1 VILCPTI
8 PGPCFRALR
17 GLHSRPKHR
26 NHVRFLMR
34 RAIGCAALLCAL
46 FFPSEAAAQSNPFSS
61 CDEETFRFQGNIP
74 EPIADRPEAFRIT
87 LIGPVEIVC
96 NDVSLFA
103 DQVVYETDT
112 RWIVATGNVTVE
124 QPGLQV
130 FAERAEIDGN
140 TKLGTF
146 FNANGTAR
154 IGGTTPD
161 RNMFGTQ
168 EPDVMFYGEEI
179 ARVAPTTYTLK
190 NAYFTT
196 CVQPT
201 PRWEFSGTRGTIKL
215 DRYAL
220 LRHVVLRVKDVPLLY
235 LPAIYYPI
243 NKEDRSTGF
252 LLPTYGT
259 STYRGTSISNAFFWA
274 ISRSQDATFFH
285 DWYTKTGQGLG
296 TEYRYV
302 ASPGSQGRMNF
313 TMQNLRELGTGGTIA
328 EDAPTTRTFRLDG
341 DVNQALPGGFR
352 LLGTANYVSDVS
364 SLQSYQNINAYS
376 QRQSGFRAQLSG
388 TIGRRLRLAATAEQ
402 RDMFYG
408 TQRGQRFGRAPSIN
422 LSLSD
427 TPIGR
432 TRIYYGA
439 SGEVV
444 NLIRQTDTS
453 DPRTN
458 ASLWRFD
465 GGPSIRAPLSSLP
478 FLTATGTASWR
489 VTRWMETIDPLTREQ
504 VPVAMTRQLFDL
516 RAQVVGPVLAR
527 VFQTPNNGYANGF
540 KHLIEPSFSIQRT
553 MPYFDESESARVVG
567 NDPAV
572 DYLVG
577 GVTTIRYGITNRLL
591 ARRPNPAAAPGTPAA
606 LGVAREILSVEIGQ
620 SYYSDVRQQ
629 RADSQYDLYN
639 PTPVSSPFSP
649 IQMTV
654 VSRPTDVA
662 SGQFRA
668 DLDPDVKKFRTMS
681 ASGSVQSRQVQVTTG
696 WSRRLVIAELPGF
709 DEGRSYHSLDASTTV
724 RTDNNRAGGTYSF
737 NFDVKNTAFIQQ
749 RIVAYFNSQCC
760 GVSFDWQS
768 ISVPLLG
775 LPADRRFGIS
785 FTLAG
790 IGSFSNPMGS
800 FGGR

>member
-1 VILCPTI
+1 
-8 PGPCFRALR
+8 
-17 GLHSRPKHR
+17 
-26 NHVRFLMR
+26 MR
-34 RAIGCAALLCAL
+34 RTLGCAALLCAL
-46 FFPSEAAAQSNPFSS
+46 FWPHDAAAQSNPFPS
-61 CDEETFRFQGNIP
+61 CRPPDDTFRFQGNRQ
-74 EPIADRPEAFRIT
+74 EPIVERPGAFLVT

-96 NDVSLFA
+96 NDLSLFA
-103 DQVVYETDT
+103 DEVVYETDT
-112 RWIVATGNVTVE
+112 RWIVATGNVTLE
-124 QPGLQV
+124 QPDLQI
-130 FAERAEIDGN
+130 FADRAEIDGR
-140 TKLGTF
+140 TRLGTF

-154 IGGTTPD
+154 IGGTTPE
-161 RNMFGTQ
+161 RNIFGTQ
-168 EPDVMFYGEEI
+168 EPDVMFYGDEI
-179 ARVAPTTYTLK
+179 ARIAPTTYTLK

-201 PRWEFSGTRGTIKL
+201 PRWEFSGTTGTIKL

-252 LLPTYGT
+252 LMPTYGT
-259 STYRGTSISNAFFWA
+259 STYRGASFSNAFFWA

-285 DWYTKTGQGLG
+285 DWYTKTGQGFG
-296 TEYRYV
+296 SEYRYV
-302 ASPGSQGRMNF
+302 ASPGSQGRMNV
-313 TMQNLRELGTGGTIA
+313 TMQNLRELGANGIVSETAG
-328 EDAPTTRTFRLDG
+328 TTRSFRVDG
-341 DVNQALPGGFR
+341 DLNQALPGGFR
-352 LLGTANYVSDVS
+352 MLGSANYVSDVK

-376 QRQSGFRAQLSG
+376 NRQSGFRAQISG
-388 TIGRRLRLAATAEQ
+388 TVARRLRVAATAEQ
-402 RDMFYG
+402 RDLFWG
-408 TQRGQRFGRAPSIN
+408 TERGQRSGRAPAIN

-432 TRIYYGA
+432 SRIYYGA

-444 NLIRQTDTS
+444 NLIRQHDTS
-453 DPRTN
+453 DPTTN

-478 FLTATGTASWR
+478 YLTATGTASWR

-540 KHLIEPSFSIQRT
+540 KHLIEPAFSIQRT
-553 MPYFDESESARVVG
+553 MPYFDESQSERVVG
-567 NDPAV
+567 NDPSV

-591 ARRPNPAAAPGTPAA
+591 ARRPNPGAAPGTPAA

-620 SYYSDVRQQ
+620 SYYSDVRQRQ
-629 RADSQYDLYN
+629 ADSQYESVG
-639 PTPVSSPFSP
+639 TGSTQSPFSP
-649 IQMTV
+649 IQITAI
-654 VSRPTDVA
+654 SRPTDVT

-668 DLDPDVKKFRTMS
+668 DIDPDVRKFRTLS
-681 ASGSVQSRQVQVTTG
+681 ASGSVQSSVLQLTTG

-724 RTDNNRAGGTYSF
+724 RTRGNRTGGTYSF
-737 NFDVKNTAFIQQ
+737 NFDVKNAGFIQQ

-775 LPADRRFGIS
+775 LPSDRRFGIS